1 MTWLATSPGTKRLAL
16 PRKSSSAAVCSQA
29 TFDGG
34 PEDPRT
40 LVYLY
45 QQGMRAALLGG
56 VADEVARAMQPR
68 RWRATLAAC
77 QGSLATCE
85 DGLRWL
91 WLAEPRR
98 AADALAMTAAVPSD
112 PAQFGSADEVAA
124 AQATLPVAVAVA
136 EAPHPTM
143 MPRPAESTVLVADQ
157 STYPVSI
164 AA

>member
-1 MTWLATSPGTKRLAL
+1 M
-16 PRKSSSAAVCSQA
+16 
-29 TFDGG
+29 
-34 PEDPRT
+34 
-40 LVYLY
+40 YLY

-56 VADEVARAMQPR
+56 VADEVARAMQPG

-77 QGSLATCE
+77 QDSLASCE

-98 AADALAMTAAVPSD
+98 AADALATPPVAPTAPAPSD
-112 PAQFGSADEVAA
+112 RGQIEAADGATT
-124 AQATLPVAVAVA
+124 AQATIPATVPVA

-143 MPRPAESTVLVADQ
+143 LPRPAESVISPAEQ
-157 STYPVSI
+157 STYPLSI